1 MDNKGFRFADKEEQ
15 VKKINRFLVIGVF
28 VFCFITAGIVCGS
41 YLNGHR
47 SLGYFGAIGGIML
60 VSNLVNAILYRRMPQ
75 CTKIRLVALVE
86 LMILSLMISAVY
98 ESDYMRFMPV
108 IPFIGCILFYD
119 VKFSLLGSVYLVA
132 MNWIV
137 IVVRCFVTKD
147 FAAEDVADRL
157 TGCLVITVMMFI
169 VLYTTLVGKRFNED
183 SLNRLRSEAEK
194 QKEED
199 EILSTWFVR
208 DEYIN
213 AGWFK
218 RVLLTIQ
225 FLFRDTHGKTG
236 YQDPVAF
243 ARYYEVQKENYVGL
257 QSEHE
262 INGKVYHV
270 TNYLDRSKEATAFD
284 KIDELI
290 DRNR

>member
-1 MDNKGFRFADKEEQ
+1 MTIKKLWKQICCLFHDDRTRLCDGESLEDWEEIQ
-15 VKKINRFLVIGVF
+15 RK
-28 VFCFITAGIVCGS
+28 
-41 YLNGHR
+41 
-47 SLGYFGAIGGIML
+47 
-60 VSNLVNAILYRRMPQ
+60 RR
-75 CTKIRLVALVE
+75 E
-86 LMILSLMISAVY
+86 
-98 ESDYMRFMPV
+98 E
-108 IPFIGCILFYD
+108 
-119 VKFSLLGSVYLVA
+119 
-132 MNWIV
+132 
-137 IVVRCFVTKD
+137 
-147 FAAEDVADRL
+147 
-157 TGCLVITVMMFI
+157 
-169 VLYTTLVGKRFNED
+169 
-183 SLNRLRSEAEK
+183 EAES

-218 RVLLTIQ
+218 RILLTIQ

-236 YQDPVAF
+236 YQDPEAF
-243 ARYYEVQKENYVGL
+243 ARYYEAQKENYVGL

-270 TNYLDRSKEATAFD
+270 MNYLDRSKEATAFD